1 MMSILLENVKKSFGK
16 PPTEII
22 RGVSLEIK
30 PGEFVSLTGKSG
42 SGKSTLLYLISS
54 LDDPSQGNISIDGK
68 TIRSLSQKDLHSFR
82 NLHMGFVFQFHYL
95 LPEFTALENVLMP
108 ALKAGKLKE
117 KREEAIR
124 LLQRF
129 DLGDKL
135 DHIPS
140 KLSGGQMQ
148 RVSIARSLVMRPRYL
163 FADEPTGALDSAN
176 AKIVM
181 DIFRAINKT
190 EGTTVIMVT
199 HDPDFAKSAKRQIK
213 LVDGLISNGK
223 EEK

>member
-1 MMSILLENVKKSFGK
+1 MGIILENVIKSFGK
-16 PPTEII
+16 PPTDII
-22 RGVSLEIK
+22 KGISLEIK
-30 PGEFVSLTGKSG
+30 ENEFVSLTGKSG

-54 LDDPSQGNISIDGK
+54 LDDPSQGKISIDGRR
-68 TIRSLSQKDLHSFR
+68 ISSLSQADLHSFR

-108 ALKAGKLKE
+108 VLKAGKLKE
-117 KREEAIR
+117 KREDAIR
-124 LLQRF
+124 LLKRF

-148 RVSIARSLVMRPRYL
+148 RVSIARALVMKPRYL

-181 DIFRAINKT
+181 DIFKDINKT

-213 LVDGLISNGK
+213 LVDGMISNGK
-223 EEK
+223 GEK

>member
-1 MMSILLENVKKSFGK
+1 MSILLENVKKSFGK

>member
-1 MMSILLENVKKSFGK
+1 MGIILENVKKSFGK
-16 PPTEII
+16 PPAEVIKGISLGI
-22 RGVSLEIK
+22 RE
-30 PGEFVSLTGKSG
+30 GEFVSLTGKSG

-54 LDDPSQGNISIDGK
+54 LDDPSQGIISIDGK
-68 TIRSLSQKDLHSFR
+68 KISSLSQTDLHSFR

-117 KREEAIR
+117 RKEDAIR
-124 LLQRF
+124 LLKRF

-148 RVSIARSLVMRPRYL
+148 RVSIARALIMKPRYL

-181 DIFRAINKT
+181 DIFQDINKT

-213 LVDGLISNGK
+213 LVDGTISNTKG
-223 EEK
+223 EK

>member
-1 MMSILLENVKKSFGK
+1 MGIILENVTKSFGK
-16 PPTEII
+16 PPTDII
-22 RGVSLEIK
+22 KGISLEIK
-30 PGEFVSLTGKSG
+30 ENEFVSLTGKSG

-54 LDDPSQGNISIDGK
+54 LDDPSQGKISIDGR
-68 TIRSLSQKDLHSFR
+68 TISSLSQTDLHSFR

-117 KREEAIR
+117 KREDAIR
-124 LLQRF
+124 LLKRF

-148 RVSIARSLVMRPRYL
+148 RVSIARALVMKPRYL

-181 DIFRAINKT
+181 DIFKDINKT

-213 LVDGLISNGK
+213 LVDGMISNGK
-223 EEK
+223 GEK

>member
-1 MMSILLENVKKSFGK
+1 MGIILENVKKSFGK
-16 PPTEII
+16 PPTDVIKGI
-22 RGVSLEIK
+22 SLGIQE
-30 PGEFVSLTGKSG
+30 GEFVSLTGKSG

-54 LDDPSQGNISIDGK
+54 LDDPSQGTISIDGRK
-68 TIRSLSQKDLHSFR
+68 ISSLSQTDLHSFR

-117 KREEAIR
+117 KREDAIR
-124 LLQRF
+124 LLERF

-148 RVSIARSLVMRPRYL
+148 RVSIARALVMKPRYL

-181 DIFRAINKT
+181 DIFKDINKT

-199 HDPDFAKSAKRQIK
+199 HDADFAKSAKRQIK
-213 LVDGLISNGK
+213 LVDGMISNGK
-223 EEK
+223 GEK

>member
-1 MMSILLENVKKSFGK
+1 MGIILENVKKSFGK
-16 PPTEII
+16 PPIDVI
-22 RGVSLEIK
+22 KGISLGIQE
-30 PGEFVSLTGKSG
+30 GEFVSLTGKSG

-54 LDDPSQGNISIDGK
+54 LDDPSQGIISIDGRK
-68 TIRSLSQKDLHSFR
+68 ISSLSQTDLHSFR

-108 ALKAGKLKE
+108 ALKAGKLNEKKE
-117 KREEAIR
+117 DAIR
-124 LLQRF
+124 LLKRF

-148 RVSIARSLVMRPRYL
+148 RVSIARALVMKPRYL

-181 DIFRAINKT
+181 DIFKDINKT

-199 HDPDFAKSAKRQIK
+199 HDVDFAKSAKRQIK

-223 EEK
+223 GEK

>member
-1 MMSILLENVKKSFGK
+1 MGIILENVKKSFGK
-16 PPTEII
+16 PPVDVIKGI
-22 RGVSLEIK
+22 SLEIK
-30 PGEFVSLTGKSG
+30 ENEFVSLTGKSG

-54 LDDPSQGNISIDGK
+54 LDDPSQGVISIDK
-68 TIRSLSQKDLHSFR
+68 KKISSLSQTDLHSFR

-117 KREEAIR
+117 KREDAIR
-124 LLQRF
+124 LLKRF

-148 RVSIARSLVMRPRYL
+148 RVSIARALVMRPRYL

-181 DIFRAINKT
+181 DIFKDINRT

-213 LVDGLISNGK
+213 LVDGMISNGK

>member
-1 MMSILLENVKKSFGK
+1 MGIILENVKKSFGK
-16 PPTEII
+16 PPVDVIKGI
-22 RGVSLEIK
+22 SLEIK
-30 PGEFVSLTGKSG
+30 ENEFVSLTGKSG

-54 LDDPSQGNISIDGK
+54 LDDPSQGVISIDK
-68 TIRSLSQKDLHSFR
+68 KKISSLSQTDLHSFR

-117 KREEAIR
+117 KREDAIR
-124 LLQRF
+124 LLKRF

-148 RVSIARSLVMRPRYL
+148 RVSIARALVMRPRYL

-181 DIFRAINKT
+181 DIFKDINRT

-199 HDPDFAKSAKRQIK
+199 HDPDFAKSAKIQIK
-213 LVDGLISNGK
+213 LVDGMISNGK

>member
-1 MMSILLENVKKSFGK
+1 MGIILENVKKSFGK
-16 PPTEII
+16 PPTEVIKDI
-22 RGVSLEIK
+22 SLDIQE
-30 PGEFVSLTGKSG
+30 GEFVSLTGKSG

-54 LDDPSQGNISIDGK
+54 LDDPSQGNISIDGRK
-68 TIRSLSQKDLHSFR
+68 ISSLSQTDLHSFR

-117 KREEAIR
+117 KREDAIR
-124 LLQRF
+124 LLKRF

-148 RVSIARSLVMRPRYL
+148 RVSIARALVMKPRYL
-163 FADEPTGALDSAN
+163 FADEPTGALDSVN

-181 DIFRAINKT
+181 DIFRDINKT

-213 LVDGLISNGK
+213 LVDGMISNGK
-223 EEK
+223 GEK

>member
-1 MMSILLENVKKSFGK
+1 MGIILENVKKSFGK
-16 PPTEII
+16 PPVDVIKGI
-22 RGVSLEIK
+22 SLEIK
-30 PGEFVSLTGKSG
+30 ENEFVSLTGKSG

-54 LDDPSQGNISIDGK
+54 LDDPSQGVISIDK
-68 TIRSLSQKDLHSFR
+68 KKISSLTQTDLHSFR

-117 KREEAIR
+117 KREDAIR
-124 LLQRF
+124 LLKRF

-148 RVSIARSLVMRPRYL
+148 RVSIARALVMRPRYL

-181 DIFRAINKT
+181 DIFKDINRT

-213 LVDGLISNGK
+213 LVDGMISNGK